1 MKKLTLLLLLLIS
14 PNVLAEWVKLD
25 DGHDAKNI
33 TVYVDKQSI
42 LKEENKVQM
51 WSLYDHKTAFT
62 IGNKVFLSAK
72 KGGEYDC
79 EKATAREIEHSL
91 YSENMG
97 AGKLVFSQN
106 NIKTESIPIVPKTI
120 KETLFKIA
128 CGKQ

>member
-33 TVYVDKQSI
+33 TVYVDRQSI

-79 EKATAREIEHSL
+79 EKATAREIEYSL

-106 NIKTESIPIVPKTI
+106 NIKTESIAIAPKTI